1 MFGGIG
7 RFRDIGNPF
16 DPRRARSLPTPAA
29 ANVSGLPSGNAEN
42 ILSVLRSSLPDYGE
56 NPVPGSRRDKIQR
69 LAEGLQN
76 AYEVPPTLYAAGR
89 PSWDKATTE
98 YKQRPES
105 SYTIGRS
112 APSPE
117 PIGIP
122 PGSSGPRRAAPRG
135 TETVET
141 EFTPQ
146 KYQGERAQYRGA
158 TAADR
163 GDVRSEVLPTERIS
177 RPLGTFIP
185 EIKGTRLTDEIAY
198 QAARPPYRTKDKT
211 IYSTRAGARWS
222 AESPE
227 TNAPQRGIGP
237 LLRGEKAAVQ
247 MVDPAISKERR
258 LRREPSTAA
267 RRMAN
272 VDAIVGVRDAD
283 TALLSSLFPQ
293 RYKPAFT
300 RPYSQ
305 IPSAETRQILDQYAS
320 GMAYNPEADI
330 PDLSGLAVVDKKRD
344 EVYGSSDRGQIQRE
358 RGYLPRQDTPEL
370 AAYGKIPVNV
380 RGRDTQIGGIMEID
394 PREVVE
400 TRLVD
405 PDNVTPWE
413 REKEITRGDIA
424 KEARSDTKTPV
435 IGESALQGEIAK
447 GRAQVFETPEGR
459 AKLAQRFYEMGVL
472 QENKV
477 GSLVG
482 FINQTRAV
490 RTPGG
495 VKEVVVPLPLFAPK
509 ESGRRVTGRRD
520 VPFGDYSSQT
530 ITEPIYRIG
539 NPQSRDK
546 DELRRQVAEAT
557 PMQTMRR
564 LRREGEPE
572 VKGGAKAK
580 GRVSVAE
587 IQAAMEQG
595 YVFERVN
602 EDGSV
607 ALMARPG
614 VSDEKDKVLLL
625 RDPNTGDFIV
635 TDAYAGGKRYETGPA
650 VTLTQEFKGEVVPE
664 RVGGIRQRAE
674 KRAGGIQLEDFVD
687 EVAKGSFME
696 DPADSSQER
705 VAARALARALQ
716 TGKMAGPGGQLVDV
730 DPQQIWEIIKTN
742 PELVIQ
748 RSVLDEQTLSE
759 LNEAKLDLMRL
770 EARSQAQQEG
780 EPVMERLGLDPGDI
794 AIEDSADSRLRGASQ
809 KGTSEGDDLRG
820 GNENWDLVRNQE
832 RERGYRV
839 ESVEPERPDD
849 PLAPALALA
858 SQITPNPQEAEYLA
872 RLAVNENWA
881 RIERGLGSDLPGV
894 MQRIARP
901 QQAVLSEMASNQ
913 PESIKEGVPNTSTV
927 SALNAPA
934 SQPVAPGA
942 GIVGMEN
949 IPEGVPAAV
958 VRGLQ
963 SAQGSPAYKG
973 AMQWMA
979 SYGPGVQR

>member
-1 MFGGIG
+1 
-7 RFRDIGNPF
+7 
-16 DPRRARSLPTPAA
+16 
-29 ANVSGLPSGNAEN
+29 
-42 ILSVLRSSLPDYGE
+42 
-56 NPVPGSRRDKIQR
+56 
-69 LAEGLQN
+69 
-76 AYEVPPTLYAAGR
+76 
-89 PSWDKATTE
+89 
-98 YKQRPES
+98 
-105 SYTIGRS
+105 
-112 APSPE
+112 
-117 PIGIP
+117 
-122 PGSSGPRRAAPRG
+122 
-135 TETVET
+135 
-141 EFTPQ
+141 
-146 KYQGERAQYRGA
+146 
-158 TAADR
+158 
-163 GDVRSEVLPTERIS
+163 LPTERIS
-177 RPLGTFIP
+177 RP

-198 QAARPPYRTKDKT
+198 QAVRPPHRSKDKT

-227 TNAPQRGIGP
+227 ANAPQRGIGP

-283 TALLSSLFPQ
+283 TA
-293 RYKPAFT
+293 
-300 RPYSQ
+300 PYSQ

-330 PDLSGLAVVDKKRD
+330 PDLSRLAVVDKKRD
-344 EVYGSSDRGQIQRE
+344 EVYGSSDRSEIQRE

-380 RGRDTQIGGIMEID
+380 RGRDTQIGAIMDID
-394 PREVVE
+394 PREAVE

-435 IGESALQGEIAK
+435 IGESALRGEIAR
-447 GRAQVFETPEGR
+447 GRAQVFDTPEGR

-472 QENKV
+472 QNDKV

-495 VKEVVVPLPLFAPK
+495 VKEVVVPLPLFAPTK
-509 ESGRRVTGRRD
+509 GGQRIAGRRD
-520 VPFGDYSSQT
+520 VPFGEYSSQT

-546 DELRRQVAEAT
+546 DELRSQVAEAM

-572 VKGGAKAK
+572 AKGGAKAK

-595 YVFERVN
+595 YIFERVN

-650 VTLTQEFKGEVVPE
+650 VALTQEFRGEVVPE
-664 RVGGIRQRAE
+664 RVGGVRQAAE
-674 KRAGGIQLEDFVD
+674 KRPGGIQLEDFVD

-705 VAARALARALQ
+705 VAARALANALR

-730 DPQQIWEIIKTN
+730 DPQQIWEIVKRN
-742 PELVIQ
+742 PELVVQ
-748 RSVLDEQTLSE
+748 NLREGSGRSRRV
-759 LNEAKLDLMRL
+759 DLF
-770 EARSQAQQEG
+770 QEP
-780 EPVMERLGLDPGDI
+780 EIDRPILERLGLIDPATQQRASAQGMLDPGDI
-794 AIEDSADSRLRGASQ
+794 STGDSVDSRIRGASQ
-809 KGTSEGDDLRG
+809 AGTSEGDDLRG
-820 GNENWDLVRNQE
+820 GDQNWDLVRNQE

-839 ESVEPERPDD
+839 ENVEPERPDD

-901 QQAVLSEMASNQ
+901 QQAALSEMASNQ
-913 PESIKEGVPNTSTV
+913 PESIKEGVP
-927 SALNAPA
+927 
-934 SQPVAPGA
+934 
-942 GIVGMEN
+942 
-949 IPEGVPAAV
+949 
-958 VRGLQ
+958 
-963 SAQGSPAYKG
+963 K
-973 AMQWMA
+973 
-979 SYGPGVQR
+979 

>member
-1 MFGGIG
+1 MIGGIG

-29 ANVSGLPSGNAEN
+29 ANLSGLPSGNAEN

-69 LAEGLQN
+69 IADGLQN
-76 AYEVPPTLYAAGR
+76 AEEGVYGGGV
-89 PSWDKATTE
+89 E

-112 APSPE
+112 QPSPD
-117 PIGIP
+117 
-122 PGSSGPRRAAPRG
+122 PGSGTWNLESKEPWHQRINRTRAVPRG
-135 TETVET
+135 IETVGT

-146 KYQGERAQYRGA
+146 QYPGERAQYRGA

-163 GDVRSEVLPTERIS
+163 EDVRNEVLPTERIS
-177 RPLGTFIP
+177 SP

-198 QAARPPYRTKDKT
+198 QAVRPPYRSKDKT
-211 IYSTRAGARWS
+211 IYSTRAGSRWS
-222 AESPE
+222 TESPE
-227 TNAPQRGIGP
+227 ANAPQKGIGP

-258 LRREPSTAA
+258 LRRKPSTAA
-267 RRMAN
+267 RGIAN

-283 TALLSSLFPQ
+283 TS
-293 RYKPAFT
+293 
-300 RPYSQ
+300 PYSQ
-305 IPSAETRQILDQYAS
+305 IPSAEARQILDQYAS
-320 GMAYNPEADI
+320 GMVYNPEVDI
-330 PDLSGLAVVDKKRD
+330 PDLSRLAVVDKKRS
-344 EVYGSSDRGQIQRE
+344 EVYGVSDRSEILRE

-370 AAYGKIPVNV
+370 AAYGRIPVNV
-380 RGRDTQIGGIMEID
+380 RGRDTQIGGIVEID

-435 IGESALQGEIAK
+435 IGESALNLELILKDDDGEIVK

-459 AKLAQRFYEMGVL
+459 AKLAQRFYEMGIL
-472 QENKV
+472 QDNKV

-495 VKEVVVPLPLFAPK
+495 VKEVVVPLPLFAPT
-509 ESGRRVTGRRD
+509 EGGRRVTGRKD

-530 ITEPIYRIG
+530 TTEPIYRIG

-546 DELRRQVAEAT
+546 DELRRQVAEAM

-564 LRREGEPE
+564 LRREGEPK
-572 VKGGAKAK
+572 VRGGAKAK
-580 GRVSVAE
+580 GRISIAE
-587 IQAAMEQG
+587 VKSAMEQG
-595 YVFERVN
+595 YTFERAN

-607 ALMARPG
+607 ALMTRPG
-614 VSDEKDKVLLL
+614 SDKKVLLL
-625 RDPNTGDFIV
+625 RDANTGDFIV

-650 VTLTQEFKGEVVPE
+650 VALTQEFKGERVPE

-674 KRAGGIQLEDFVD
+674 ELPGGIQIEDFVD

-696 DPADSSQER
+696 DPADSSHER
-705 VAARALARALQ
+705 VAARALANALR
-716 TGKMAGPGGQLVDV
+716 TGKMAGPGGKLVDV
-730 DPQQIWEIIKTN
+730 DPQRIWEIVKRN
-742 PELVIQ
+742 PELVVQ
-748 RSVLDEQTLSE
+748 NLREGSGQSRRV
-759 LNEAKLDLMRL
+759 DLF
-770 EARSQAQQEG
+770 QEP
-780 EPVMERLGLDPGDI
+780 EIDRTILERLGLIDPATQQRASAQGMLDPGDI
-794 AIEDSADSRLRGASQ
+794 SVEDSVDSRIRAASQ
-809 KGTSEGDDLRG
+809 SGTSEGDDLRG
-820 GNENWDLVRNQE
+820 GDQNWDLVRNQE
-832 RERGYRV
+832 KERGYRV
-839 ESVEPERPDD
+839 ESVETERPDD

-881 RIERGLGSDLPGV
+881 RVERGLGSDLPGV

-913 PESIKEGVPNTSTV
+913 PESIKKGVPNTSTV

-958 VRGLQ
+958 IRGLQ
-963 SAQGSPAYKG
+963 SAQGSPAYIG
-973 AMQWMA
+973 AMKWMA
-979 SYGPGVQR
+979 DYGPGVQR